1 MYGKAATAE
10 NEEQTA
16 LKSADIG
23 DMKKC
28 EAAAISRAGLLI
40 SHFFMSPM
48 SALFKA
54 ILDARSYTKTE
65 TPHEHVNVATTCF
78 MDTASYKEAAAAVEG
93 FNDDDALLLAE
104 GAAVSRLLTLLSDK
118 DAFNRDVISFANGTM
133 KDSFMPIV
141 YVAAI
146 MRYYVSTTST

>member
-1 MYGKAATAE
+1 VPFNHRRITETGR
-10 NEEQTA
+10 
-16 LKSADIG
+16 LLLSF
-23 DMKKC
+23 
-28 EAAAISRAGLLI
+28 LLI
-40 SHFFMSPM
+40 
-48 SALFKA
+48 LF
-54 ILDARSYTKTE
+54 LGS
-65 TPHEHVNVATTCF
+65 VA
-78 MDTASYKEAAAAVEG
+78 SGQG

>member
-1 MYGKAATAE
+1 
-10 NEEQTA
+10 
-16 LKSADIG
+16 
-23 DMKKC
+23 
-28 EAAAISRAGLLI
+28 
-40 SHFFMSPM
+40 M

-54 ILDARSYTKTE
+54 ILDARPYTKSEAT
-65 TPHEHVNVATTCF
+65 HEHVNVATTCF
-78 MDTASYKEAAAAVEG
+78 MDTASYKEAAATVEG
-93 FNDDDALLLAE
+93 CNRYVDDALLAE